1 MPRPRS
7 KQPELFGSPAETPA
21 ADRVTAYIDGGARGN
36 PGPAGYGIVITDS
49 SGATIAE
56 LKCFL
61 GHRTNNYAEYSALIA
76 ALEWALAHGKR
87 DLRVAS
93 DSELLVRQMKG
104 IYKVKSPDLRPLYEQ
119 ARTLARKLERFE
131 IGHVRREMN
140 RRADKLANQAMDA
153 GS

>member
-7 KQPELFGSPAETPA
+7 KQPELFGSAEETTP
-21 ADRVTAYIDGGARGN
+21 DWVTAYIDGGARGN
-36 PGPAGYGIVITDS
+36 PGPAGYGIVVTGS
-49 SGATIAE
+49 AGATLAE
-56 LKCFL
+56 LSCFL

-76 ALEWALAHGKR
+76 ALQWALSHGQ
-87 DLRVAS
+87 LRMRIAS

-119 ARTLARKLERFE
+119 ARSLARKLAGFE
-131 IGHVRREMN
+131 ILHVRREKN

-153 GS
+153 GK

>member
-7 KQPELFGSPAETPA
+7 KQPELFGPAEETTP
-21 ADRVTAYIDGGARGN
+21 DWVTAYIDGGARGN
-36 PGPAGYGIVITDS
+36 PGPAGYGIMVTGS
-49 SGATIAE
+49 AGATLAE
-56 LKCFL
+56 LSCFL

-76 ALEWALAHGKR
+76 ALEWAIAHGHR
-87 DLRVAS
+87 HLRVAS

-119 ARTLARKLERFE
+119 ARSLSRKLEGFE
-131 IGHVRREMN
+131 ILHVRREKN

-153 GS
+153 GK